1 MNHNF
6 TKKLGCIATLLLLL
20 LLPFAGFTQTFR
32 TVESGNFVT
41 TLAKDNLGN
50 LYAAKYNS
58 GSTKYDIVK
67 YNQGATSSAVIYA
80 GLNWDSYDYPWGIA
94 VDSHGNVF
102 VAASNADNQII
113 KLTFNSGSNSYTAAP
128 FITGKYCNS
137 LAIDASDNLY
147 TAQYNSGS
155 GTYEIVRYPAGM
167 NSGET
172 VLYGNIPL
180 GANYSY
186 NTSMVI
192 APNNDIYFNL
202 PFGSSA
208 APDHGGILKISAAD
222 NYNTVTTISTGKYS
236 TAVALDESGN
246 LYVSEYEAG
255 SGTFVLNKY
264 VGATG
269 TPTLLYTL
277 DDAIDFFSWGIV
289 VYNSQNIYFTTGA
302 STTNVGGSLMQ
313 LYANPETPAT
323 NVNQTEQTATSTK
336 LNWTNGSGEKRV
348 VFMSEVT
355 TGTPSVTDNATY
367 TANTSYGAGTKDGTN
382 SWSCVYNGTGS
393 SVTVTN
399 LLANHIYR
407 VMVLD
412 YNGNPGS
419 EQYQT
424 ATAAGNPVNLDA
436 FVLPVTWVNFD
447 VQHQNGKYE
456 WHWQLGV
463 ESQVAYYVPQYS
475 FDGIHYQDAG
485 KVSEKSQTLNYS
497 FTKDL
502 DAQDLTYFRVEVVN
516 NDGSKTYSEVKTLS
530 GSNASDGMI
539 IYPNPVGG
547 ILHLTWPN
555 TSATT
560 LDISIYNVAGQ
571 KVLRQKVTKRNVI
584 TLQVSG
590 LASGSYYLVTEDNK
604 QRQIKSG
611 KFLKK

>member
-32 TVESGNFVT
+32 TVESGGYIT
-41 TLAKDNLGN
+41 AMTKDNLGN
-50 LYAAKYNS
+50 IYTTRYNS
-58 GSTKYDIVK
+58 VSAKYDIVR
-67 YNQGATSSAVIYA
+67 YNQGATSSAVIYT
-80 GLNWDSYDYPWGIA
+80 GLNGAGFDYPYGLA
-94 VDSHGNVF
+94 VDSEGNVF
-102 VAASNADNQII
+102 VSKYNADNEIT
-113 KLTFNSGSNSYTAAP
+113 KLTYNSGTDTYSATPY
-128 FITGKYCNS
+128 ITGLYSNA
-137 LAIDASDNLY
+137 LAIDADDNLY
-147 TAQYNSGS
+147 ATEYDAGS
-155 GTYEIVRYPAGM
+155 GKYKLVRFAKGTTT
-167 NSGET
+167 GET
-172 VLYGNIPL
+172 VLYEMNWINGYTNCVSI
-180 GANYSY
+180 
-186 NTSMVI
+186 VV
-192 APNNDIYFNL
+192 APNKDIYFNL
-202 PFGSSA
+202 PFGNVTD
-208 APDHGGILKISAAD
+208 PDHGGVIKLSAAD
-222 NYNTVTTISTGKYS
+222 NYSTPTTISTGRYS
-236 TAVALDESGN
+236 TAIGLDQAGN
-246 LYVSEYEAG
+246 LYVSEYNSA
-255 SGTFVLNKY
+255 SSIFVLNKY
-264 VGATG
+264 AGATG
-269 TPTLLYTL
+269 TPTILYNL
-277 DDAIDFFSWGIV
+277 GADDNLFSFGMAV
-289 VYNSQNIYFTTGA
+289 FNDQNIYFATGSSA
-302 STTNVGGSLMQ
+302 TNVGGDFIQ
-313 LYANPETPAT
+313 YYDNPITAAT

-355 TGTPSVTDNATY
+355 TGTPSVADNATY
-367 TANTSYGAGTKDGTN
+367 TANTSYGVGTKDGSN
-382 SWSCVYNGTGS
+382 GWSCVYNGTGS

-447 VQHQNGKYE
+447 VQQQSGKYQ

-485 KVSEKSQTLNYS
+485 KVSEKSSTLSYS
-497 FTKDL
+497 FSKEL
-502 DAQDLTYFRVEVVN
+502 DAQDLIYLRVEVVN
-516 NDGSKTYSEVKTLS
+516 NDGSKAYSEVKTLS
-530 GSNASDGMI
+530 GSNGSDGMI

-555 TSATT
+555 TSAAT
-560 LDISIYNVAGQ
+560 LEISIYNVAGQ
-571 KVLRQKVTKRNVI
+571 KVLHQKVTKRNVI

-590 LASGSYYLVTEDNK
+590 LASGSYYLVAEDNK